1 MTPRG
6 IRNNNP
12 GNIRYVEGVTSTYQG
27 CTGSDGAF
35 CTFDTPV
42 NGIRAL
48 GKLLLSYQQRH
59 GIRTIREAINRWA
72 PPSENDT
79 GAYVA
84 AVAAAVGYGPDM
96 LLDFADP
103 GVLRSLATAIIRHE
117 NNQQPYDAGTIAAG
131 IGAALGIQ
139 SEDVATPAAQNGA
152 GDALPPPTPPPSP
165 APADAPSGPP
175 VQPQRPYNPEQEAP
189 TMAPILLAP
198 ILQLIPQLISAFG
211 KGDRA
216 TKNAAAATAVVD
228 AFTRAVPEAV
238 NTQDAIERATA
249 DPTVLQQAR
258 AAVLNDPVVLALQE
272 VGGGIGAA
280 RQRDDAAMAAGAW
293 YRPLLTPAFLI
304 SLLLLGFVGFVL
316 IQVVGDAGGL
326 WRPEDRS
333 QVLMLAVA
341 IVSAVMGY
349 YLGSSLGSARKDD
362 LLTRNSTQ

>member
-1 MTPRG
+1 
-6 IRNNNP
+6 
-12 GNIRYVEGVTSTYQG
+12 
-27 CTGSDGAF
+27 
-35 CTFDTPV
+35 
-42 NGIRAL
+42 
-48 GKLLLSYQQRH
+48 
-59 GIRTIREAINRWA
+59 
-72 PPSENDT
+72 
-79 GAYVA
+79 
-84 AVAAAVGYGPDM
+84 
-96 LLDFADP
+96 
-103 GVLRSLATAIIRHE
+103 
-117 NNQQPYDAGTIAAG
+117 
-131 IGAALGIQ
+131 
-139 SEDVATPAAQNGA
+139 
-152 GDALPPPTPPPSP
+152 
-165 APADAPSGPP
+165 
-175 VQPQRPYNPEQEAP
+175 
-189 TMAPILLAP
+189 MAPILLAP